1 MRVQSQDLTQFEF
14 QVATKGFEAY
24 MQATSRKINGWR
36 MFGIQSQ
43 KKISYIHTAGVRS
56 QQE

>member
-1 MRVQSQDLTQFEF
+1 
-14 QVATKGFEAY
+14 

-36 MFGIQSQ
+36 MFGIHSQ

-56 QQE
+56 QQDRDTKIIYFGMTHENF